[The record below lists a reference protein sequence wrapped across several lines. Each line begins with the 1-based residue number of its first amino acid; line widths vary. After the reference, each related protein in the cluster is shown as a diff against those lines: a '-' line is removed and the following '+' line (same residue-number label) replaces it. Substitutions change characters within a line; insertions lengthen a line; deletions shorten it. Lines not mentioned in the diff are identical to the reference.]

1 MALRDISAWSIR
13 NPVIPLVLF
22 TGLLVAG
29 IVSFLRMDVT
39 NNPDVDFPIVMVMIS
54 QPGAAPTEIENQIT
68 QRVESAVRSIAGVNS
83 IQSTARE
90 GASQTIVEFE
100 IGTDLIEAVSE
111 VETAINDVRGSLPDG
126 ILEPQVRKVNVV
138 GEPIGYIAVEADD
151 MTLEQL
157 SWFIDD
163 TVAKRLL
170 KINGMAEVNRF
181 GGVDRQIE
189 VILDPTRMQSF
200 GVTASQIN
208 AVLRQ
213 SNLDAAGGLAEIGG
227 TRQSLRV
234 LGNSDTAYKL
244 SQAQIQLGGG
254 RSVRLADIAKVRDGF
269 SERTSISEVNGK
281 EVVNFAMSRARGAS
295 DLATYDAAL
304 AEMDKIEAEN
314 PGIKFIK
321 LSTDTTYTR
330 SQYKS
335 SMWALVEGAV
345 LAVVVVF
352 IFLRDWRATFI
363 SAVAIPLSAI
373 PTFWFMDLL
382 GFNLNFLSLLALAL
396 VAGVLVDDAI
406 VEIENIVRHMRM
418 GKTAYQA
425 SIDAADEIGLPVVAT
440 SFCIVAV
447 FLPVGLM
454 PGIAGQFF
462 KNFGITVVVAVLMSL
477 AVARMLTPLM
487 AAYFLKAHGE
497 AEHGGGRWIDTYMR
511 VLAWTLDTGRM
522 TARRVGLKGPEHR
535 GYYSV
540 ALLLAVLALL
550 AATGV
555 AMFAGFGAIS
565 GLGVPKAIAAAVSSD
580 SNTTIHFL
588 VSKTFE
594 VVQLLLAS
602 LLALLAGW
610 LVFKAIE
617 LLSPLLRSSSPIAKV
632 VSVII
637 GILAVLAAAAA
648 GFVIVSGIVGM
659 FGGSPADA
667 QAAQQASQAPASFD
681 LVALDGI
688 KLLAAALGMVGAIA
702 AGTAAFFGVR
712 HVAANPLAVNYMTA
726 RFYDHRVW
734 MLGIGWFS
742 FLVTIV
748 LFGQVPGQFQP
759 TIDDENSEVAI
770 ELVPGTTLADTKRVV
785 NSVANRLRQEP
796 EVERLLERI
805 RLGDSS
811 SIFVKLKDDRARTSV
826 EFERELA
833 PVLAAFPDA
842 RVRFKSQSGGFGS
855 GRDMTVMLAGSDPV
869 LLEKTAAELV
879 EEMKGL
885 KTLVAP
891 RISAD
896 LNRPEIIITPR
907 SKIAAELGVT
917 TAALSQTIRIATLGE
932 IEQNAARFSLSDRQ
946 IPIVVRL
953 SQESRTDFRTIENLP
968 VQLTGGGTVPLSRVA
983 DMTFGSGPTAIQ
995 RYNQNRRVLVG
1006 ADLAAGVLKGE
1017 AQAQIDALPVLKN
1030 LPVGVIRDVVGE
1042 EQWQAELIQNLII
1055 AIIAGVLLVFAV
1067 LVLLYKR
1074 LMSPLVNMTSLAL
1087 APLGGIL
1094 LIWLIGA
1101 PQSMPVYIG
1110 VLLLLGIVS
1119 KNSILL
1125 IDFAIE
1131 EMNKG
1136 VGKLDAIMDAGH
1148 KRAQPIVMTTVAM
1161 SAGMVPV
1168 ALSLSGDGAWRQP
1181 MGIVVMGG
1189 LVLSTLLTLLIV
1201 PAGFSLAD
1209 GVEKRV
1215 GPWMRSRLL
1224 TYKPGD
1230 DTRPVSGAAEPD
1242 LPFPGLA
1249 KLPPAGHEPA
1259 E

>member
-22 TGLLVAG
+22 TGLLFAG
-29 IVSFLRMDVT
+29 IVSFLQMDVT
-39 NNPDVDFPIVMVMIS
+39 NNPDVDFPAVIVNIS
-54 QPGAAPTEIENQIT
+54 QPGASPTEIENQIT
-68 QRVESAVRSIAGVNS
+68 QRVESALRSISGVNS

-90 GASQTIVEFE
+90 GSSNTFVEFE
-100 IGTDLIEAVSE
+100 IGTNLIEAVNE
-111 VETAINDVRGSLPDG
+111 VETAIDSVRGSLPDG
-126 ILEPQVRKVNVV
+126 ILEPQVSKVDVV
-138 GEPIGYIAVEADD
+138 GEPIGYTAVEADD

-170 KINGMAEVNRF
+170 KIEGMAEVQRF

-189 VILDPTRMQSF
+189 VILDPARIQSF

-208 AVLRQ
+208 AALRQ

-234 LGNSDTAYKL
+234 LGNSDTAYAL
-244 SQAQIQLGGG
+244 SQTQVQLSGG
-254 RSVRLADIAKVRDGF
+254 RTVRLADIAQVRDGY

-281 EVVNFAMSRARGAS
+281 EVVNFLMNRARGAS
-295 DLATYDAAL
+295 DLAVYDAAL
-304 AEMDKIEAEN
+304 AEMDAIEAEN
-314 PGIKFIK
+314 EGVKFIK
-321 LSTDTTYTR
+321 LSTSTTYTR
-330 SQYKS
+330 AQYES

-345 LAVVVVF
+345 LAVIVVF
-352 IFLRDWRATFI
+352 LFLRDWRATFI

-373 PTFWFMDLL
+373 PTFFFMDLL

-418 GKTAYQA
+418 GKSAYQA
-425 SIDAADEIGLPVVAT
+425 SIEAADEIGLPVVAT

-454 PGIAGQFF
+454 PGVSGQFF
-462 KNFGITVVVAVLMSL
+462 QNFGITVVIAVLMSL
-477 AVARMLTPLM
+477 AVARMVTPLM
-487 AAYFLKAHGE
+487 AAYFLKSKGH
-497 AEHGGGRWIDTYMR
+497 AEHGEGPMIDRYMQ
-511 VLAWTLDTGRM
+511 VLAWTLDTGKM
-522 TARRVGLKGPEHR
+522 AARRAGLDGPRHRVGYVFG
-535 GYYSV
+535 
-540 ALLLAVLALL
+540 LLLAVLALL
-550 AATGV
+550 IV
-555 AMFAGFGAIS
+555 PMLAMFELASGSVSGVIASSAGAAPPWS
-565 GLGVPKAIAAAVSSD
+565 GLIGLDVHKQIATAVSAD
-580 SNTTIHFL
+580 TNGAAHKL
-588 VSKTFE
+588 VSKLFE
-594 VVQLLLAS
+594 VVIVLLVS
-602 LLALLAGW
+602 LLSFFAAF
-610 LVFKAIE
+610 VTFRAIE
-617 LLSPLLRSSSPIAKV
+617 
-632 VSVII
+632 
-637 GILAVLAAAAA
+637 
-648 GFVIVSGIVGM
+648 
-659 FGGSPADA
+659 
-667 QAAQQASQAPASFD
+667 APAGGDS
-681 LVALDGI
+681 
-688 KLLAAALGMVGAIA
+688 
-702 AGTAAFFGVR
+702 AFAR
-712 HVAANPLAVNYMTA
+712 STRWMTA

-742 FLVTIV
+742 FLVTIL
-748 LFGQVPGQFQP
+748 LFGQIPGQFQP
-759 TIDDENSEVAI
+759 TIDDENSRVEI
-770 ELVPGTTLADTKRVV
+770 EMVPGTTLAETKRVV
-785 NSVANRLRQEP
+785 NSVAARLRTEP

-805 RLGDSS
+805 RLGETS

-833 PVLAAFPDA
+833 PDLARFPDA
-842 RVRFKSQSGGFGS
+842 RVRFQSQSGGFGS

-869 LLEKTAAELV
+869 LLDQTAARLV
-879 EEMKGL
+879 EEMRGL
-885 KTLVAP
+885 PSLVAP
-891 RISAD
+891 RVSAD

-907 SKIAAELGVT
+907 DKIAAELGVT

-953 SQESRTDFRTIENLP
+953 SEKARTDYRTIENLP
-968 VQLTGGGTVPLSRVA
+968 VPLANGGSVPLSRVA
-983 DMTFGSGPTAIQ
+983 DISFGSGPTAIQ

-1017 AQAQIDALPVLKN
+1017 AQAQIDALPVLQD

-1042 EQWQAELIQNLII
+1042 EEWQAELITNLII
-1055 AIIAGVLLVFAV
+1055 AIISGVLLVFAV

-1094 LIWLIGA
+1094 LIWLLGQ

-1110 VLLLLGIVS
+1110 ILLLLGIVS

-1136 VGKLDAIMDAGH
+1136 VGQRDAIMDAGH
-1148 KRAQPIVMTTVAM
+1148 KRAQPIVMTTIAM
-1161 SAGMVPV
+1161 TAGMVPV
-1168 ALSLSGDGAWRQP
+1168 VVNGYLGGGDGAWREP
-1181 MGIVVMGG
+1181 MGWVVIGG
-1189 LVLSTLLTLLIV
+1189 LVVSTLLTLLIV

-1209 GVEKRV
+1209 SFEKRV
-1215 GPWMRSRLL
+1215 GPWLRSRML

-1230 DTRPVSGAAEPD
+1230 AGADGVAPVPAPD
-1242 LPFPGLA
+1242 FRFPGLG
-1249 KLPPAGHEPA
+1249 KPAPGDEPA

>member
-13 NPVIPLVLF
+13 NPVSPLVFF
-22 TGLLVAG
+22 TGLLLAG
-29 IVSFLRMDVT
+29 MVSFMRMDVT
-39 NNPDVDFPIVMVMIS
+39 DNPDVEFPAVRVVIA
-54 QPGAAPTEIENQIT
+54 QPGASPTEIENQIT
-68 QRVESAVRSIAGVNS
+68 QRVESALRSIAGVDS
-83 IQSTARE
+83 IQSVARE
-90 GASQTIVEFE
+90 GSSQTFVEFE
-100 IGTDLIEAVSE
+100 IGTNLIEAVNE
-111 VETAINDVRGSLPDG
+111 VETAIDGVRGSLPDG
-126 ILEPQVRKVNVV
+126 ILEPQVNKVNVV
-138 GEPIGYIAVEADD
+138 GEPIGYVAVEADD
-151 MTLEQL
+151 MTVEQL

-170 KINGMAEVNRF
+170 KIPGMAEVNRF

-189 VILDPTRMQSF
+189 VILDPARMQSF

-234 LGNSDTAYKL
+234 LGNSDSAYQL
-244 SQAQIQLGGG
+244 SQTQIQLGGG
-254 RSVRLADIAKVRDGF
+254 RTVRLADIAKVRDGY
-269 SERTSISEVNGK
+269 SERTSVSEVNGK

-295 DLATYDAAL
+295 DLTVYDAAL
-304 AEMDKIEAEN
+304 AEMDEIEKEN
-314 PGIKFIK
+314 PGVQFIK
-321 LSTDTTYTR
+321 LSTNTTYTR
-330 SQYKS
+330 GQYNS
-335 SMWALVEGAV
+335 SIWALVEGAV

-352 IFLRDWRATFI
+352 LFLRDWRATFI

-454 PGIAGQFF
+454 PGVSGQFF
-462 KNFGITVVVAVLMSL
+462 QNFGITVVIAVLMSL
-477 AVARMLTPLM
+477 AVARMITPLM
-487 AAYFLKAHGE
+487 AAYFLKSKGH
-497 AEHGGGRWIDTYMR
+497 AEHGEGPAIDAYMR
-511 VLAWTLDTGRM
+511 VLTWTLDTGKM
-522 TARRVGLKGPEHR
+522 AVRRAGLQGPRHR
-535 GYYSV
+535 VFYV
-540 ALLLAVLALL
+540 LLLLLAVILLL
-550 AATGV
+550 AVPALTLFELSTGMVSAKIAEWFSAAPPWKGLLGLEVHKQIAT
-555 AMFAGFGAIS
+555 
-565 GLGVPKAIAAAVSSD
+565 AVQAD
-580 SNTTIHFL
+580 SNATIHKL
-588 VSKTFE
+588 VAKLFE
-594 VVQLLLAS
+594 VVIVLTVS
-602 LLALLAGW
+602 LLSFLAA
-610 LVFKAIE
+610 FATFRAIE
-617 LLSPLLRSSSPIAKV
+617 LP
-632 VSVII
+632 
-637 GILAVLAAAAA
+637 A
-648 GFVIVSGIVGM
+648 GGDSNF
-659 FGGSPADA
+659 ARN
-667 QAAQQASQAPASFD
+667 
-681 LVALDGI
+681 
-688 KLLAAALGMVGAIA
+688 
-702 AGTAAFFGVR
+702 TR
-712 HVAANPLAVNYMTA
+712 WMTA

-742 FLVTIV
+742 LLITVV
-748 LFGQVPGQFQP
+748 LFGQIPGQFQP
-759 TIDDENSEVAI
+759 SIDDENSRVEI
-770 ELVPGTTLADTKRVV
+770 EMVPGTTLAETKRVV
-785 NSVANRLRQEP
+785 NAIADELRKEP

-805 RLGDSS
+805 RLGESS
-811 SIFVKLKDDRARTSV
+811 SIFVKLKADRARTSI
-826 EFERELA
+826 EFERQLA
-833 PVLAAFPDA
+833 PKLAAFPDA
-842 RVRFKSQSGGFGS
+842 RVRFQSQSGGFGS

-869 LLEKTAAELV
+869 LLDQTATRLV

-885 KTLVAP
+885 NSLVAP

-907 SKIAAELGVT
+907 DKIAAELGVT

-953 SQESRTDFRTIENLP
+953 SEEARSDFRTIENLP
-968 VQLTGGGTVPLSRVA
+968 VPLAGGGSVPLSRVA
-983 DMTFGSGPTAIQ
+983 DITFGSGPTAIQ

-1006 ADLAAGVLKGE
+1006 ADLASGVLKGD
-1017 AQAQIDALPVLKN
+1017 AQAQIDALPVLQN
-1030 LPVGVIRDVVGE
+1030 LPLGVIRDVVGE
-1042 EQWQAELIQNLII
+1042 EAWQAELVTNLII
-1055 AIIAGVLLVFAV
+1055 AILAGVLLVFAV

-1087 APLGGIL
+1087 APLGGVL
-1094 LIWLIGA
+1094 LIWLLGQ
-1101 PQSMPVYIG
+1101 PNSMPVYIG
-1110 VLLLLGIVS
+1110 ILLLLGIVS

-1136 VGKLDAIMDAGH
+1136 VGQRDAILDAGH

-1161 SAGMVPV
+1161 TAGMVPV

-1181 MGIVVMGG
+1181 MGIVVIGG

-1209 GVEKRV
+1209 GFEKRV
-1215 GPWMRSRLL
+1215 GPWLRSRML

-1230 DTRPVSGAAEPD
+1230 DTRPHGEAEPD
-1242 LPFPGLA
+1242 LPYPGKPA
-1249 KLPPAGHEPA
+1249 AIPARRLPPGAEPA